1 MVDELELISRLREE
15 VPLGSADRAEHAFL
29 ASIRCP
35 GARPVRRE
43 GLVRRLRPR
52 AGIAVSLATAAAGS
66 PPAGTPAMRRRTT
79 AIIIS
84 AATAAGLAA
93 AGLTLLPGNSSL
105 PGSTSGASPAAAQL
119 LAKIAAAAAAQ
130 PNPPVSDSQFVYL
143 KTWGAGSVCAGRASA
158 NSPSPSPSPS
168 YSSSSSSS
176 SRSRSR
182 PRSRFANRY
191 VHSVHVAGPGRCVPG
206 KPDEVQFWYPVSSLC
221 ATGEFLMDG
230 RMTKFS
236 FKAAA
241 ANPKQF
247 PCNGNM
253 NYPTYRFMQTLPTD
267 PHALL
272 RLIQQ
277 TDHYPTAG
285 GQGLYWAFFTIGELL
300 YNGPPPP
307 VTAALYRAAALIPG
321 VTVVPDATDTIGR
334 PGIAVA
340 YTFQRMRTE
349 WFFSKQTLQYLGSRE
364 IDITNGVLLSQQ
376 AIQQH
381 AIVDHAGQIP
391 R

>member
-29 ASIRCP
+29 TSIQCP
-35 GARPVRRE
+35 GAWPVRRH
-43 GLVRRLRPR
+43 GLVRRLRLR
-52 AGIAVSLATAAAGS
+52 AGIAVSLAAAAAAPGS

-79 AIIIS
+79 AIII
-84 AATAAGLAA
+84 AAAMAAGLAA
-93 AGLTLLPGNSSL
+93 AGLILLPGNSSPPGHTSL
-105 PGSTSGASPAAAQL
+105 PGNTSGASPAAVRL

-143 KTWGAGSVCAGRASA
+143 KTWGAGSVCAGPPSA
-158 NSPSPSPSPS
+158 N
-168 YSSSSSSS
+168 SSS
-176 SRSRSR
+176 SRSSSRS
-182 PRSRFANRY
+182 SAAYRY
-191 VHSVHVAGPGRCVPG
+191 AHSVQVAGPGRCVPG

-241 ANPKQF
+241 ADPEQF
-247 PCNGNM
+247 PCTGNM
-253 NYPTYRFMQTLPTD
+253 DYPTYRFMQTLPTD

-277 TDHYPTAG
+277 TDHYPKAG
-285 GQGLYWAFFTIGELL
+285 SQGFYWAFFTIGELL
-300 YNGPPPP
+300 YNAPPPP
-307 VTAALYRAAALIPG
+307 VTAALYQAAALIPG
-321 VTVVPDATDTIGR
+321 VTVVPNATDTIGR
-334 PGIAVA
+334 PGVAVA
-340 YTFQRMRTE
+340 FTFQRMRTE
-349 WFFSKQTLQYLGSRE
+349 WIFSKQTLQYLGSRE
-364 IDITNGVLLSQQ
+364 IDIGNGVLISQQ

-381 AIVDHAGQIP
+381 AIVDHAGQTP
-391 R
+391 S